1 VLPELRD
8 IDRGPWWQEDE
19 NLLFLALE
27 AVRIGCEELLAAA
40 LLSPRDAMTV
50 RLVHRHAGLG
60 AYELSDGFPTEHR
73 MALVELLRQHGPL
86 SVPPAV
92 DERERIA
99 MLAVHAREIAARDA
113 GTPRDGEAMARVRP
127 LVIDAFLEAGSL
139 IGQARLRQIERHAR
153 AAGYL
158 RPGWQQRS
166 LAPLPWNAGL
176 AA

>member
-1 VLPELRD
+1 VLHQLP
-8 IDRGPWWQEDE
+8 DREPGPWWQEDE
-19 NLLFLALE
+19 NLLFLSLE
-27 AVRIGCEELLAAA
+27 AVRIGCEDLLAEGGFG
-40 LLSPRDAMTV
+40 PRDAMTV

-60 AYELSDGFPTEHR
+60 AYELSESFQPDHR
-73 MALVELLRQHGPL
+73 RALVELLRRHGPL

-99 MLAVHAREIAARDA
+99 MLSVHAREIAGRDA
-113 GTPRDGEAMARVRP
+113 GTPRDTDSMARVRP
-127 LVIDAFLEAGSL
+127 LAVDAFLEAGSL

-166 LAPLPWNAGL
+166 LAPLPWNVGL
-176 AA
+176 VA